1 MFSRIGRVSDKRE
14 KVAFFLYQ
22 ALCLVCFFY
31 YLDEI
36 ETHCYHRNTE
46 EEVDRAEGNP
56 CDIFDYWKCCF
67 LRTRNSVCWSID
79 NVQCQYACT
88 KKGLEGLEVYIVFIA
103 CFKGLKEYIIHFPN
117 GIPSQSTDRNFSNQ
131 MSEHLVFF
139 QQLIT
144 YLCSPSTFF
153 WSGVKSP
160 KPIVVKVMKQKYAL
174 NKIDKDYCHNPNIL
188 KKPSSYQ
195 AFILKSSIL
204 KNFNVIIVSRKDFPN
219 VYTYLKKQKRSK
231 QCNKLWGISTWL

>member
-1 MFSRIGRVSDKRE
+1 MSLSIDVFKNWKSLWQKGKGGVFSVLGTMP
-14 KVAFFLYQ
+14 FFY
-22 ALCLVCFFY
+22 Y

-139 QQLIT
+139 
-144 YLCSPSTFF
+144 
-153 WSGVKSP
+153 
-160 KPIVVKVMKQKYAL
+160 
-174 NKIDKDYCHNPNIL
+174 N
-188 KKPSSYQ
+188 SS
-195 AFILKSSIL
+195 
-204 KNFNVIIVSRKDFPN
+204 
-219 VYTYLKKQKRSK
+219 
-231 QCNKLWGISTWL
+231 